1 MLAVTEW
8 HSWFPRTFPHHVEVD
23 HLADDGVVL
32 IVGVEEDAV
41 EEALVS
47 ARVVEGDV
55 EHVDGPVL
63 DVVAPLA
70 PVPVHAV
77 HEVVVDYGG
86 AVLVVGV
93 DLEPRRHQGWSDLIT
108 SAHTV

>member
-47 ARVVEGDV
+47 ARVVKGDV

-86 AVLVVGV
+86 AVLVVGI
-93 DLEPRRHQGWSDLIT
+93 DLEPRRH
-108 SAHTV
+108 